1 MNFLILERGCLVVH
15 LYIHVSAVLNQKNFL
30 KLQIIIACVFSYRP
44 ECLVIHVIIVIN
56 YNCHKLLLLIIHYKY
71 YLFNAQVKLQVQ
83 TAVSRNLEALRNR
96 EVWLL
101 NQVELLQS
109 AKDEVLSRQQAK
121 LHKLLGI
128 IQTQKGGTT
137 LTR

>member
-1 MNFLILERGCLVVH
+1 M
-15 LYIHVSAVLNQKNFL
+15 YIHVPLYICCIKLKKKFPETTNQNYLNIFLQTRVL
-30 KLQIIIACVFSYRP
+30 SYTGT
-44 ECLVIHVIIVIN
+44 CIVTN
-56 YNCHKLLLLIIHYKY
+56 CNCHKLLLLIVHYRY
-71 YLFNAQVKLQVQ
+71 YLLNAQVKLQVQ

-121 LHKLLGI
+121 LHKLLGF

>member
-1 MNFLILERGCLVVH
+1 MVHVYTCTIIYIYICCIKLKKKFPETTNQNYLHIFLQTR
-15 LYIHVSAVLNQKNFL
+15 VL
-30 KLQIIIACVFSYRP
+30 SYTGT
-44 ECLVIHVIIVIN
+44 CIVTN
-56 YNCHKLLLLIIHYKY
+56 YNCHKLLLLIVHYRY
-71 YLFNAQVKLQVQ
+71 YLLNAQVKLQVQ

-121 LHKLLGI
+121 LHKLLGF

>member
-1 MNFLILERGCLVVH
+1 MKGALWYM
-15 LYIHVSAVLNQKNFL
+15 YIHVPLYICCIKLKKFPETTNQNYLHIFLQTRVL
-30 KLQIIIACVFSYRP
+30 SYTGT
-44 ECLVIHVIIVIN
+44 
-56 YNCHKLLLLIIHYKY
+56 CHKLLLLIVHYIY
-71 YLFNAQVKLQVQ
+71 YLLNAQVKLQVQ

-121 LHKLLGI
+121 LHKLLGF

>member
-1 MNFLILERGCLVVH
+1 M
-15 LYIHVSAVLNQKNFL
+15 YIHVPLYICCIKLKKFPETTNQNHLHIFLQTRVL
-30 KLQIIIACVFSYRP
+30 SYTGT
-44 ECLVIHVIIVIN
+44 
-56 YNCHKLLLLIIHYKY
+56 CHKLLLLIAHYIY
-71 YLFNAQVKLQVQ
+71 YLLNAQVKLQVQ

-121 LHKLLGI
+121 LHKLLGF